1 MIDESFLEDINN
13 LLSSGEI
20 PSMFTKDNLEE
31 INQNS
36 GYDNFIKKIIN
47 NLHVTLTLSPIG
59 NQFRTRLRNFPS
71 LINCCS
77 IDWVDKWPE

>member
-1 MIDESFLEDINN
+1 
-13 LLSSGEI
+13 
-20 PSMFTKDNLEE
+20 MFTKDNLEE

-36 GYDNFIKKIIN
+36 GYDNFVKKIIT
-47 NLHVTLTLSPIG
+47 NLHVTLTLSPFG